1 MPDCRRAQVSGV
13 GVFNALGADRPAL
26 VKALSEQR
34 LGPRQAYF
42 RSDSEAQQQGMLFNP
57 QQVAM
62 PALPGARKALTGGD
76 AQSAVQLLER
86 VIDEALA
93 HAGLARSALAG
104 QAVQLYIGGQG
115 VQPDIMKF
123 TAYLQRNDRED
134 LQFNPGIRQMHS
146 DSYSEER
153 LGRLLMQRLGL
164 ARPPLALTTA
174 SCSSLTALY
183 LASKAIESGDTDIAV
198 VASWQQVSQYN
209 LMFMGGVNALARSVA
224 QPFSANTEGVLLG
237 GGVAVAILE
246 SAAHLQARKA
256 QGQLR
261 VAGFAMR
268 QGGGTSRGGQSFAPD
283 FRSIA
288 KTIEESLE
296 QAGLAAGEVGCV
308 FMHGNGIRGSDQ
320 AEMMAVRKVWGDNGI
335 PVVSYKAQL
344 GYQVAASGL
353 TDLAILTD
361 AMQQQ
366 RLLAFKSQAPL
377 DISSGVRLH
386 ADSEPLPLTSDNVLK
401 LGLGIEGS
409 IAACTLTRLAG

>member
-1 MPDCRRAQVSGV
+1 
-13 GVFNALGADRPAL
+13 
-26 VKALSEQR
+26 
-34 LGPRQAYF
+34 
-42 RSDSEAQQQGMLFNP
+42 
-57 QQVAM
+57 
-62 PALPGARKALTGGD
+62 
-76 AQSAVQLLER
+76 
-86 VIDEALA
+86 
-93 HAGLARSALAG
+93 
-104 QAVQLYIGGQG
+104 
-115 VQPDIMKF
+115 
-123 TAYLQRNDRED
+123 
-134 LQFNPGIRQMHS
+134 FNPGIRQMHS